1 MSYGPRSQQNIRK
14 LSLMMEKL
22 KEYFEISLIHVPDD
36 VADDLPYIRIEP
48 LDGAEIPLREVDLM
62 RELESKV

>member
-1 MSYGPRSQQNIRK
+1 
-14 LSLMMEKL
+14 MMEKL